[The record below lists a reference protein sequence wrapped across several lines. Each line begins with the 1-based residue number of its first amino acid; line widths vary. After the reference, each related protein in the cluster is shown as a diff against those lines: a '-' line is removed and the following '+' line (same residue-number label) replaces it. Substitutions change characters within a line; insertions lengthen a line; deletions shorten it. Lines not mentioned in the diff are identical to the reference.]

1 MDIAPPLSELHLGD
15 APMDSRNSWMARTEK
30 VPVEVAATGLRVI
43 GIGARH
49 AERVMFTLGA
59 NTDRLA
65 WGIAEARAARQKAGL
80 DPDGVAFGTYIN
92 MACHYDMAAA
102 RNLVRGGLT
111 TFARFNVVHGRTT
124 GPWSDTAAKVL
135 HDLIG
140 AYDMNKH
147 TRGDSCQAG
156 TVTDDFIDHFAI
168 VGPPET
174 CLERLGALARLGL
187 EKVVVGGRLG
197 LSTDLNAARSLSLL
211 EQQVP
216 PALQQ

>member
-1 MDIAPPLSELHLGD
+1 
-15 APMDSRNSWMARTEK
+15 MDSRNSWMARTEK

-80 DPDGVAFGTYIN
+80 EPDGVAFGTYIN

-111 TFARFNVVHGRTT
+111 TSLHCLRSCRHHCCTQLGQRTSST
-124 GPWSDTAAKVL
+124 ITIPMCSAELASW
-135 HDLIG
+135 
-140 AYDMNKH
+140 
-147 TRGDSCQAG
+147 
-156 TVTDDFIDHFAI
+156 
-168 VGPPET
+168 ET
-174 CLERLGALARLGL
+174 IPQITPC
-187 EKVVVGGRLG
+187 
-197 LSTDLNAARSLSLL
+197 RS
-211 EQQVP
+211 P
-216 PALQQ
+216 TC